1 MADIDLKTLTPDTTI
16 NDSAI
21 LFGADSQASASPSVY
36 AVSTV
41 RQHIVGTANT
51 FTQPQIVSVSSSS
64 DALRVTQTGAGNA
77 ILVEDTTN
85 PDATPFVV
93 DASGNVTIGSA
104 TQTTG
109 SGYTPKVQLLGTSN
123 SLTAIGQYS
132 FSASGSSPINEYALS
147 RSGTIGTHTVVQDG
161 DTVGSLRFS
170 GSDGTGFIRAAQIVG
185 QVDGTPGTND
195 MPGRLIFST
204 TADGASAPSERMRIT
219 SAGRVS
225 VGTTTP
231 NAAALLD
238 LTSTTSGFLPPRMT
252 TAQRDLIST
261 PPNGL
266 VLYNSTTDKLQVRAA
281 GAWVDLH

>member
-147 RSGTIGTHTVVQDG
+147 RNGTVGTHTVVQDG